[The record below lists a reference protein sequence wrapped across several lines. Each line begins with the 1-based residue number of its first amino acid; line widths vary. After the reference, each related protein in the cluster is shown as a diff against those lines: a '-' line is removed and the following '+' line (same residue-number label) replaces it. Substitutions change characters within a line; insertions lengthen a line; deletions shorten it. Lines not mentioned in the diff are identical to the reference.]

1 MAGVPWWDFPM
12 WPGNSMRFQQFLTLS
27 TRKRGESFAD
37 SMVREGSTSHTS
49 CYLKYDVFSILK
61 NLIVNCF
68 GPTNFEG
75 KKLGPAAN
83 MVDQFSPETPSRIC
97 QDIHPPGPLVNLPLT
112 RQHQECCPQSKHVI
126 FWLIGF
132 WKRQIC
138 IWIYEYIMILRII
151 INSN

>member
-1 MAGVPWWDFPM
+1 MGFPDVTGEFHEI
-12 WPGNSMRFQQFLTLS
+12 PTLS
-27 TRKRGESFAD
+27 HLFAPKRGESFAD
-37 SMVREGSTSHTS
+37 SMVREDSTSHTS

-126 FWLIGF
+126 F
-132 WKRQIC
+132 
-138 IWIYEYIMILRII
+138 
-151 INSN
+151 